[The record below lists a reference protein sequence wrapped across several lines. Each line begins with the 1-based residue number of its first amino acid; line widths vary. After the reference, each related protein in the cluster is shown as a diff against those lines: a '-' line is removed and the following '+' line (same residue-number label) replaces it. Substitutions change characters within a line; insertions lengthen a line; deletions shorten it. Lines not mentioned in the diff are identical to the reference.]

1 MVRDGQGKVECC
13 YSNGCNSDLTT
24 ATRSLQYLDRPMNS
38 VEINLIQQ
46 KAENIQRLRELEETR
61 TRQILGRS
69 GLALTEEVG
78 GGEREISCFTCNM
91 MDNNNYRSCPGTAT
105 SFPGSSACRVMALSN
120 GTVVQQAVS
129 PVELCQSTHLA
140 SLKRAVAKER
150 FQYKLLVFRTF
161 YRHFPTY

>member
-46 KAENIQRLRELEETR
+46 KAENIQRLRELEEAR
-61 TRQILGRS
+61 TKQILGRT
-69 GLALTEEVG
+69 GLGLTEETGGGEG

-91 MDNNNYRSCPGTAT
+91 MDNNNYHSCPGTLT

-129 PVELCQSTHLA
+129 PVELCQPAHLA

-150 FQYKLLVFRTF
+150 F
-161 YRHFPTY
+161 